1 MKILVTDGLAKQGL
15 ELLGSA
21 EGIEVDERKG
31 VSPEELLEIIGGY
44 EGLIV
49 RSATKVT
56 AKVIEAAGGSLRV
69 IGRAGIGI
77 DNIDVEAATKNGVAV
92 MNTPESNSV
101 TTAEHTITLLLSL
114 ARRVPQAHAS
124 VRAGKW
130 ERGRYKG
137 VEVFGKTIGLVGL
150 GNIGKLVAER
160 ARGLRMKAVAY
171 DPYLS
176 RDAAKKLGIELVSL
190 DELFSRS
197 DVVTVHTPLNSE
209 TENLINAESF
219 GKMKEGVIVI
229 NCARGGIVNE
239 ADMAEAVRSGK
250 VGGAAFDVYTTEPVS
265 SENPLVSLEDNVVL
279 TPHLGAS
286 TEEAQVKVGT
296 TMAQQIIDFA
306 RDGVVRNAVNMP
318 SLTMERL
325 AVMKPYLSI
334 CEKVGS
340 LHGQLI
346 KGAARRMEIIYEG
359 EAAEMETGHMTVAV
373 LKGFLGQIMSAAV
386 TYVNAP
392 SVAEERKIKVVES
405 VSRAPGRYRNL
416 VTVKVKTR
424 GETSSVSGSV
434 LGERDGRI
442 VNVDGVDIDVVP
454 QGFLLVSHN
463 YDRPGFIG
471 SMCSVLGENGINI
484 GRMHLGRESVGGQAI
499 VFTNVDT
506 EVGQEVMDEISS
518 IPHIIS
524 VAQVSFPDE

>member
-1 MKILVTDGLAKQGL
+1 MKILITDGLAKQGL
-15 ELLGSA
+15 ELLKSA
-21 EGIEVDERKG
+21 EGIEVDERGG
-31 VSPEELLEIIGGY
+31 VSPEELLEIIGNY
-44 EGLIV
+44 EGLVV
-49 RSATKVT
+49 RSATEVT
-56 AKVIEAAGGSLRV
+56 AEVIGAAGGSLRV
-69 IGRAGIGI
+69 IGRAGVGI

-92 MNTPESNSV
+92 MNTPESNSI
-101 TTAEHTITLLLSL
+101 TTAEHTVTLLLSL
-114 ARRVPQAHAS
+114 ARRIPQAHAS

-130 ERGRYKG
+130 ERNRYRG

-150 GNIGKLVAER
+150 GHIGKLVAER
-160 ARGLRMKAVAY
+160 AKGLRMKAVAY

-176 RDAAKKLGIELVSL
+176 RDAAKKLGMELVSL
-190 DELFSRS
+190 DELFSRA
-197 DVVTVHTPLNSE
+197 DVVTVHTPLTSE
-209 TENLINAESF
+209 TENLIDAEAF

-239 ADMAEAVRSGK
+239 ADMAEALRSGK

-265 SENPLVSLEDNVVL
+265 SENPLVSVEDNIVL

-286 TEEAQVKVGT
+286 TEEAQIKVGV
-296 TMAQQIIDFA
+296 TMAEQIIDFA
-306 RDGVVRNAVNMP
+306 RKGVVRNAVNMP
-318 SLTMERL
+318 SLTMEQL
-325 AVMKPYLSI
+325 AAVKPYLSI
-334 CEKVGS
+334 CEKMGS
-340 LHGQLI
+340 LHGQLRR
-346 KGAARRMEIIYEG
+346 GAARRVEIIYEG
-359 EAAEMETGHMTVAV
+359 EAAEMESKHMTVAV
-373 LKGFLGQIMSAAV
+373 LKGFLGQIMSAPV

-392 SVAEERKIKVVES
+392 SVAEDRKIEVVES
-405 VSRAPGRYRNL
+405 RSRASGRYRNL

-424 GETSSVSGSV
+424 EETGSVSGSV
-434 LGERDGRI
+434 LGESDGRI

-454 QGFLLVSHN
+454 EGFLLVSRN

-506 EVGQEVMDEISS
+506 EVGDGVIGEISS

-524 VAQVSFPDE
+524 VTQVSFPDE